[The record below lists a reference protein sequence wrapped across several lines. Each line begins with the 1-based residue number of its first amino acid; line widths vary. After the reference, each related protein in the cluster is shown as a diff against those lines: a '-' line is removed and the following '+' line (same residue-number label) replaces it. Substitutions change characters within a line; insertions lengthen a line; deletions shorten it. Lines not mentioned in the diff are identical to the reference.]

1 MRSFH
6 LKIAGREEG
15 PYEEPR
21 IAQMFADGRIDRNT
35 PCKPATG
42 GDWKSIDD
50 YLPMLKY
57 GTQLP
62 PPTKVGAVPPPI
74 PPPVFLSQRVSVVD
88 FDIPFG
94 SVLKIMFKW
103 MAAAFVVFCCFL
115 PVIVVVW
122 MIVMAAIAALFSGAM
137 SSLHHP

>member
-1 MRSFH
+1 MKSYVV
-6 LKIAGREEG
+6 KVSDREEG
-15 PYEEPR
+15 PYDER
-21 IAQMFADGRIDRNT
+21 QMAQIYADGRIDRNT

-42 GDWKSIDD
+42 GEWKSVDD

-62 PPTKVGAVPPPI
+62 PPTATPSTPPP
-74 PPPVFLSQRVSVVD
+74 PPPVLSLSQRVSVVD

-115 PVIVVVW
+115 PVIFVLW
-122 MIVMAAIAALFSGAM
+122 LIVAAILAALFNGAM
-137 SSLHHP
+137 STFHHV